1 MLLVP
6 TTELIPLVA
15 DANGVIHVGRT
26 RVTLDTV
33 IAAFLEGSSA
43 EEIGEQYSSL
53 QLSDI
58 YSAIG
63 YYLRYRVEVDTYGN
77 WRLWYKIFQPE
88 YAVGAKQY
96 LAFGIYLVAA
106 SKSLVG
112 AAAYRANVRTSAIIK
127 FQLPYSESFDMYL
140 I

>member
-15 DANGVIHVGRT
+15 DANGVIHIGKT

-63 YYLRYRVEVDTYGN
+63 YYLRYRVEVDTYLTERKNIATQVRQEAERNFSPIGIRD
-77 WRLWYKIFQPE
+77 RL
-88 YAVGAKQY
+88 
-96 LAFGIYLVAA
+96 LARRG
-106 SKSLVG
+106 SQG
-112 AAAYRANVRTSAIIK
+112 
-127 FQLPYSESFDMYL
+127 
-140 I
+140 